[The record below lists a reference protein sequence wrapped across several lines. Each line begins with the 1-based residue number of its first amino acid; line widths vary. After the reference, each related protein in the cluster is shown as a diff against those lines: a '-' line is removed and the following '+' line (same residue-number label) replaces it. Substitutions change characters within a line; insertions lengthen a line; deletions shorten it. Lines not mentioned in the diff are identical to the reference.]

1 MVCLSYCWKIV
12 KLFHFHPSSSTPP
25 YSSLSSF
32 GLLPT
37 KEVKC
42 LEFWCMS
49 WQPFLKF
56 LVVDFSHNQSNL
68 SINLW
73 TEENYKMRIM
83 AHWRRISFKFSLTL
97 SILRAILDWCIWKPV
112 GNILVPLVIL
122 PMPFHLRTTILIHSH
137 NRCNFFLY
145 LVYIK

>member
-12 KLFHFHPSSSTPP
+12 KLFHFHPSSPTPP

-37 KEVKC
+37 KEVKR
-42 LEFWCMS
+42 LEFRCMS

-83 AHWRRISFKFSLTL
+83 AHWRRISFKFRVWPWVSLGPSWTDAFENLLETFWFLWWFFLCL
-97 SILRAILDWCIWKPV
+97 SIWGQLSSFILTTDVIFFCI
-112 GNILVPLVIL
+112 
-122 PMPFHLRTTILIHSH
+122 
-137 NRCNFFLY
+137 
-145 LVYIK
+145 